1 MVEAPPRQSPL
12 AHLGLDRR
20 TAAATPVWIAEDPFR
35 VQINLRGD
43 AGKDAFRQAVATALD
58 LALPQVPN
66 TTATA
71 GGRTILWLGP
81 DEWLVVAPP
90 NDDGELPRTLRQAL
104 VGVAAAVTD
113 ISEARTVI
121 IVSGPR
127 ARDVLAKGCA
137 LELHPQEFAP
147 GSCAQSTI
155 ETLDVILHQTD
166 EVPTYELFVHRSFAE
181 HLWLWLEDAAL
192 EYDGGYPA
200 ASRA

>member
-1 MVEAPPRQSPL
+1 MAEAPTRQSPL
-12 AHLGLDRR
+12 AHLGLERR
-20 TAAATPVWIAEDPFR
+20 AKDDAPVRITEDSFR
-35 VQINLRGD
+35 TQINLRGD

-58 LALPQVPN
+58 LALPRVPN

-71 GGRTILWLGP
+71 GGRTALWLGP

-104 VGVAAAVTD
+104 IGVAAAVTD
-113 ISEARTVI
+113 ISEARTVT
-121 IVSGPR
+121 IVSGPH

-137 LELHPQEFAP
+137 LDLHPQEFAP
-147 GSCAQSTI
+147 GCCAQSTI

-166 EVPTYELFVHRSFAE
+166 EVPSYELFVHRSFAE

-192 EYDGGYPA
+192 EYDAGFGE
-200 ASRA
+200 S